1 MGCFFLVLKYFID
14 VVNNFISWKFSYC
27 KFLGF
32 IWLIL
37 NWMGWLVVK
46 WIYDLVVI
54 LYNFFYFWYF
64 RLKRMLLVNEECGKR
79 WGRVYFELEIRIVGG
94 CMVEWEFGSLFIVLW
109 IRYLFFEKYFL
120 VWWLCVS
127 YRKFFLRN
135 EMRNI
140 YFLNFS
146 CK

>member
-1 MGCFFLVLKYFID
+1 
-14 VVNNFISWKFSYC
+14 
-27 KFLGF
+27 
-32 IWLIL
+32 
-37 NWMGWLVVK
+37 
-46 WIYDLVVI
+46 
-54 LYNFFYFWYF
+54 
-64 RLKRMLLVNEECGKR
+64 
-79 WGRVYFELEIRIVGG
+79 
-94 CMVEWEFGSLFIVLW
+94 MVEWEFGSLFIVLW